1 MHTDSHVEEPV
12 LPELAELVSW
22 CLEHLDSLAEGY
34 LVQLR
39 SIEGYSELDIPP
51 EDLQSTTADALE
63 LILRKAAGMPVS
75 THLQGV
81 SEAIGRRRATQGVPL
96 ELLLQAVRMVFRL
109 LWTTLQSQATPPQR
123 EALDRSAVQLWEAI
137 EFHTVRVH
145 AGYLAEVSRIHRE
158 RETEISVILS
168 GFLEKD
174 RPEPARVMQVART
187 LGLPHDRPCLVM
199 AVALNQLADVRTR
212 VSKAGGRAQIH
223 ARADSTLVLLPSSG
237 ASSSLPSWTEGLR
250 VAVAPLAA
258 TLADVPRAWGI
269 AHDLLVS
276 AAEDASM
283 PRTLLDGWPDLFVT
297 AQPEIASSVAARVVD
312 GLGRMVDQSRRD
324 VRETVQTYLR
334 TGSPSAT
341 AEALFCHRNTVL
353 KRLSRFQ
360 ELTGLDPSIPWD
372 AATIRVAFA
381 AGTQG
386 KSLDTA

>member
-1 MHTDSHVEEPV
+1 MHTEGTSQEPV
-12 LPELAELVSW
+12 LPELAELVAW
-22 CLEHLDSLAEGY
+22 CLEHLDRLAEGY
-34 LVQLR
+34 LIQLR
-39 SIEGYSELDIPP
+39 SIDGYAHLNIPRD
-51 EDLQSTTADALE
+51 DLQATTAEALE

-75 THLQGV
+75 TYLQGV

-174 RPEPARVMQVART
+174 RPEPARVMHVART
-187 LGLPHDRPCLVM
+187 LGLPHDRPYLVM

-212 VSKAGGRAQIH
+212 ASKAGGRAQIH
-223 ARADSTLVLLPSSG
+223 ARADSTLVLLPTSG
-237 ASSSLPSWTEGLR
+237 ASSGLPSWTEGLR
-250 VAVAPLAA
+250 VAAAPPAE

-276 AAEDASM
+276 AADDAPM
-283 PRTLLDGWPDLFVT
+283 PRTLLEGWPDLFVT
-297 AQPEIASSVAARVVD
+297 AQPEIASSVAACVVD
-312 GLGRMVDQSRRD
+312 GLSRMADESRRD
-324 VRETVQTYLR
+324 VLGTVQTYLH

-341 AEALFCHRNTVL
+341 ADALYCHRNTVL
-353 KRLSRFQ
+353 KRLARFK

-372 AATIRVAFA
+372 AATIRIAFA
-381 AGTQG
+381 VEFQG
-386 KSLDTA
+386 RSSGAP